1 MLGMIG
7 GNDILA
13 GLRAGEEISI
23 RDLRELNQALRLNA
37 TGHLRK
43 GGVNYPLQGVGY
55 DSNTLPGGQFA
66 PLVPQSIQGMLDSA
80 TFDEEH
86 IVAWKLLNKVSV
98 TSPMYEYNVR
108 RAWGSSA
115 MSQFVREGGV
125 PGISESNFE
134 RKTIRMKY
142 AATFRQVT
150 DPAAMTG
157 LMHPSPSAIAVAS
170 MDGMMELVQK
180 TEASIFHASSAVN
193 PLEFDGLYA
202 SVRTG
207 APSNYRD
214 AEGDPTSLEELQ
226 EILGRMVNPPLYA
239 RPTAI
244 WVDHRV
250 WQNLNNQMLQ
260 KYGRMDITRPRSVVG
275 SVDEVWVGT
284 SYGRIPVVAIPF
296 LTHREHPI
304 TLPEG
309 DGAPAAISPSYAFAA
324 TQTGSKFKTADI
336 TGLDFHYI
344 LEAIG
349 DEGAVNF
356 AASAAVTH
364 TSVGGASNIT
374 VDDSAV
380 GTYGS
385 SSIRFY
391 NVFRAAVATGAGAPT
406 DPNEYWFVGRY
417 GRNLLGAGSNKTL
430 IQDLNQHRPQ
440 SSPVY
445 IVQNRRDCLEWAN
458 FLDLTR
464 RPITITRSATTQFM
478 IMLFGALK
486 VGIPTKH
493 WILDNVGYG

>member
-1 MLGMIG
+1 MMIG
-7 GNDILA
+7 GGNDLLA
-13 GLRAGEEISI
+13 GLRPGEEISI
-23 RDLRELNQALRLNA
+23 KDLRELNQALRNNA
-37 TGHLRK
+37 LMHLRK

-66 PLVPQSIQGMLDSA
+66 PLVPQSIQSMLDTA

-86 IVAWKLLNKVSV
+86 IIAWKALSKVSV
-98 TSPMYEYNVR
+98 SSPLYEYNVR

-115 MSQFVREGGV
+115 MSPFIREGGV

-180 TEASIFHASSAVN
+180 MEAAIFHADSGVN
-193 PLEFDGLYA
+193 PLEFDGLYK
-202 SVRTG
+202 SVRSG

-214 AEGDPTSLEELQ
+214 AGGSPTTLEELQ

-239 RPTAI
+239 RPTEV

-250 WQNLNNQMLQ
+250 WQNLNNQMLA
-260 KYGRMDITRPRSVVG
+260 KYGRMDITRPRSAYG

-284 SYGRIPVVAIPF
+284 SYGRIPVLAIPF

-304 TLPEG
+304 TGTDG
-309 DGAPAAISPSYAFAA
+309 DGAPAAITPTYAFASA
-324 TQTGSKFKTADI
+324 QTGSKFTAADI
-336 TGLDFHYI
+336 SGVDFHYI
-344 LEAIG
+344 LEAVG
-349 DEGAVNF
+349 DEGATKF
-356 AASAAVTH
+356 AAGAAVTH
-364 TSVGGASNIT
+364 TSSGGASNIT
-374 VDDSAV
+374 VDDSSV
-380 GTYGS
+380 PTYGS
-385 SSIRFY
+385 NSVRYY
-391 NVFRAAVATGAGAPT
+391 NVFRATVATGAGAPT
-406 DPNEYWFVGRY
+406 DLNEYWFVGRY
-417 GRNLLGAGSNKTL
+417 ARNLAGSGGDKTL
-430 IQDLNQHRPQ
+430 IQDLNAHRPQ
-440 SSPVY
+440 TSPVY
-445 IVQNRRDCLEWAN
+445 ILQNRRDCMEWVN

-464 RPITITRSATTQFM
+464 RPITISRSATTQFM

-486 VGIPTKH
+486 VGVPTKH